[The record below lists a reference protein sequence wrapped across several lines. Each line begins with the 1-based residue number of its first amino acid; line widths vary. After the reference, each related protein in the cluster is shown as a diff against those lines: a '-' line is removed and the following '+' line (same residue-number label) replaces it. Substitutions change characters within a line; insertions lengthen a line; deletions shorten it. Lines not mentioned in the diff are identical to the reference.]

1 MADEQSKKNGI
12 ESNEEPSESTNDQTE
27 ASRTEKALS
36 AEEQLQLKLA
46 EAEKAAQLY
55 KEQFLRK
62 AAEFENF
69 RRRSEADYINLI
81 KNANEDLL
89 ASLLPVLDDFSRS
102 LKSGKD
108 TKDLDAFYKGVELI
122 HNKFS
127 KLLESQG
134 LTPFES
140 TGKPFDVAYH
150 DALLQMPRSDVPP
163 HTIVEE
169 VERGY
174 MLNDK
179 VFRHAKVVVS
189 TESHSQNEPD
199 AVPKNTDADESG
211 K

>member
-1 MADEQSKKNGI
+1 MADEQSKNNGI
-12 ESNEEPSESTNDQTE
+12 EPNEEPSESTNGQTE
-27 ASRTEKALS
+27 SSQTEKALS

-55 KEQFLRK
+55 KDQFLRK

-108 TKDLDAFYKGVELI
+108 TKDFDAFLKGVELI
-122 HNKFS
+122 YNKFS
-127 KLLESQG
+127 KLLEAQG

-150 DALLQMPRSDVPP
+150 DALLQMPRNDVPP
-163 HTIVEE
+163 HTVVEE

-189 TESHSQNEPD
+189 TESDSQNESD